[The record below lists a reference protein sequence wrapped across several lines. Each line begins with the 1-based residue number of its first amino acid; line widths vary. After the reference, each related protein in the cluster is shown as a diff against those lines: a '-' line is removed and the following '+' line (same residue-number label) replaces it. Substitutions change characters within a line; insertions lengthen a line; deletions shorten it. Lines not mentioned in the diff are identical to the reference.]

1 MNRKYNIGLDIG
13 TTSVGWAVVEAD
25 TQKIIRK
32 GKRKDRKAL
41 WGVRLF
47 EEASTAEGRR
57 GFRSI
62 RRRYDRRRNRI
73 KLLQQEFKE
82 EINKVDNQFFKKLE
96 ESKYCEDDKV
106 NKSIILSADERK
118 QVKEYNDKY
127 KTIYH
132 LRNRLITDSSKED
145 IRLVY
150 LSLHHIIKYRG
161 NFLYNGDSFNVNNLD
176 LNEKLKNVFEAFI
189 NYVPSLE
196 ISENYFDIISLE
208 ELEKVLL
215 SPSKNDIK
223 VGIKEILNPI
233 IDNKNFSVE
242 FGNLVVGNKFNI
254 KKLFL
259 LEDLEKDIKISFDG
273 TDYDDKYNELEDALG
288 DNIEV
293 LNILKELY
301 DTLFLKKLFKG
312 SSNTSLSSLM
322 VERYNIH
329 KSDLRFLKDLFDKER
344 KLYNQLFRTS
354 KEDCLYEK
362 YIHNKVS
369 YEDFSKELKKLVEK
383 VFDSEVDSLLSEK
396 WIKDVQP
403 RLDNGEFL
411 PRITDPENGKYP
423 YQLNKDELIKIIE
436 NQGQYYPF
444 LKEKVDGKYKI
455 VKLLEF
461 RIPYYVGP
469 LVSENKSQFAWME
482 RNVDNVA
489 ITPYNFDEV
498 VDKEATAEK
507 FIKRMISHCTYLL
520 NEYALP
526 NNSILYSRYKVM
538 NELKQI
544 KINGEK
550 IRNDLQHKI
559 IDELFIKTTGSIT
572 DKKFKE
578 YLYSLNEL
586 DMYEGDINV
595 TGYSADGKFAN
606 NMQSFVDFFG
616 VNGIFNNTSY
626 NEEDADEIIEWITIF
641 DDKDILEKKVRNKY
655 TELNDNQVKS
665 ILSKKYSGW
674 GSLSKKLLTGLL
686 SKDKKTGISKSI
698 MTLLS
703 ETEENFMQIINNDE
717 YKFQD
722 LIKENNTINDCKKI
736 NYDLVRDLATSP
748 ATKKGIYQ
756 SLKVVEELVDY
767 IGYDPENIMIEMA
780 REENTKKGRKDDK
793 KKYLLNLY
801 EKYKN
806 IIDDYNA
813 LTKELKSYEKIDS
826 QKLFLYFIQE
836 GKCLY
841 TGKPLNIEDLDS
853 YEVDHIIPRTLIK
866 DDSIDNKALVYRE
879 CNQVK
884 AANFVLPSEYRTSF
898 MKKWWTHLKSI
909 GLISAKKFYRL
920 TRDSYKDEDIQGF
933 INRQLVETR
942 QITKHVANIIN
953 NFYKNTKVVYL
964 KADLSHNYRERY
976 ELYKFREIN
985 DYHHA
990 HDAYLA
996 AVLGEYKEKYM
1007 KKNINF
1013 EMVKEMN
1020 SKLESLG
1027 NYKQL
1032 KYGFVINSLDEN
1044 VNDIVADI
1052 SKNLIDDET
1061 GELLFD
1067 AREFNKKVEDTLYRN
1082 DILVSRKTEIR
1093 SGEFYNQT
1101 KQKKGGKGVP
1111 LKSNMPIEKY
1121 GSYTSLN
1128 PSCAIMIKY
1137 ENKGQKCQRLVGMP
1151 IYINK
1156 LSEEEKRNYY
1166 RKILNLKE
1174 SAFIEITCKALPF
1187 YSLLNWNGQICYL
1200 VGASDKVEVCNAK
1213 QFSYSKEFYK
1223 LYKHELNHL
1232 FNYRNK
1238 EYGDVHYSDSLS
1250 EIIIYIVDKMEKEYK
1265 LFNNLIDDLKLI
1277 VRYKENQNLT
1287 IDEKENIVIQL
1298 TKLLNCRSDNANFK
1312 FLDSSY
1318 SSAFGKKNDR
1328 IIEDTCVIHLS
1339 VTGVKKSNY
1348 ELQNSSNY

>member
-1 MNRKYNIGLDIG
+1 MNKKYNIGLDIG

-32 GKRKDRKAL
+32 GKGKDRKAL

-47 EEASTAEGRR
+47 EPASTAEGRR
-57 GFRSI
+57 GFRST
-62 RRRYDRRRNRI
+62 RRRYDRRRKRI

-82 EINKVDNQFFKKLE
+82 EINKVDKQFFKKLE

-150 LSLHHIIKYRG
+150 LALHHIIKYRG

-189 NYVPSLE
+189 NYIPSLE

-208 ELEKVLL
+208 ELGKALL

-223 VGIKEILNPI
+223 AGVKEILNVI
-233 IDNKNFSVE
+233 VDNKNFSTE
-242 FGNLVVGNKFNI
+242 FGKLVVGNKFSI
-254 KKLFL
+254 KKLFI
-259 LEDLEKDIKISFDG
+259 LEDLEKDITISFDG
-273 TDYDDKYNELEDALG
+273 TDYDDKYNELEDVLG

-322 VERYNIH
+322 VERYNTH

-344 KLYNQLFRTS
+344 KLYNQLFRTF

-362 YIHNKVS
+362 YIHNKIS
-369 YEDFSKELKKLVEK
+369 YEDFSRELKKLIEK

-411 PRITDPENGKYP
+411 PRIADPENGKYP

-436 NQGQYYPF
+436 NQGEYYQF
-444 LKEKVDGKYKI
+444 LKEKIGDKYKI

-469 LVSENKSQFAWME
+469 LVSEDKSQFAWME

-498 VDKEATAEK
+498 VNKESTAEK

-526 NNSILYSRYKVM
+526 NNSILYSRYKVL

-550 IRNDLQHKI
+550 IKIDLQHKI
-559 IDELFIKTTGSIT
+559 IEELFMKTSGSIT

-616 VNGIFNNTSY
+616 VSGIFNNTSY
-626 NEEDADEIIEWITIF
+626 NEEAADEIIEWITIF
-641 DDKDILEKKVRNKY
+641 DDKDILEKKVKNKY
-655 TELNDNQVKS
+655 TELNDNQIKS

-674 GSLSKKLLTGLL
+674 GNLSKKLLTGLL
-686 SKDKKTGISKSI
+686 AKDKKTGISKNI
-698 MTLLS
+698 MTLLY

-717 YKFQD
+717 YKFQE
-722 LIKENNTINDCKKI
+722 LIKENNVIKDCKKI
-736 NYDLVRDLATSP
+736 NYELVRELATSP

-756 SLKVVEELVDY
+756 SLKVIEELVNY
-767 IGYDPENIMIEMA
+767 MRYEPESIMIEMA
-780 REENTKKGRKDDK
+780 RGEDKRKERKDDK

-801 EKYKN
+801 EKSKN
-806 IIDDYNA
+806 IIDDYSL
-813 LTKELKSYEKIDS
+813 LTSELKAYEKIDS

-879 CNQVK
+879 CNQIK
-884 AANFVLPSEYRTSF
+884 GASFVLPSEYRTGY
-898 MKKWWTHLKSI
+898 MKKWWTHLKKV

-953 NFYKNTKVVYL
+953 NLYRDTKVIYL
-964 KADLSHNYRERY
+964 KANLSHNYRERY
-976 ELYKFREIN
+976 ELFKFREIN

-1020 SKLESLG
+1020 SKLKELG

-1044 VNDIVADI
+1044 VNDIVTDI
-1052 SKNLIDDET
+1052 SNNLIDDNT
-1061 GELLFD
+1061 GELLFN
-1067 AREFNKKVEDTLYRN
+1067 AQEFNKKVEDALYRN

-1093 SGEFYNQT
+1093 SGQFFKQT
-1101 KQKKGGKGVP
+1101 IYPKNVGNVP
-1111 LKSNMPIEKY
+1111 LKDNMPTNLYGGYLNVETSYLTLVQYGKKKKVIGIPLEVALKSKKNQDIKIEFIKNHLDTKDDFKIIKDFIPYEILINYKGQDVYIKGYSLAAKGCEISNALQLKLPKEKVKKWKY
-1121 GSYTSLN
+1121 VLNNVINKKDIPKNNMIPILNENEVSGIMQEIISYLYEQKKDYPLFSN
-1128 PSCAIMIKY
+1128 EIVKI
-1137 ENKGQKCQRLVGMP
+1137 ENKINLEELNCEELAKIILELFK
-1151 IYINK
+1151 IYHCN
-1156 LSEEEKRNYY
+1156 SVNG
-1166 RKILNLKE
+1166 NLKE
-1174 SAFIEITCKALPF
+1174 FGLGGRIGRLSGNSITE
-1187 YSLLNWNGQICYL
+1187 G
-1200 VGASDKVEVCNAK
+1200 
-1213 QFSYSKEFYK
+1213 
-1223 LYKHELNHL
+1223 
-1232 FNYRNK
+1232 
-1238 EYGDVHYSDSLS
+1238 
-1250 EIIIYIVDKMEKEYK
+1250 IIISKSITGIKESK
-1265 LFNNLIDDLKLI
+1265 
-1277 VRYKENQNLT
+1277 
-1287 IDEKENIVIQL
+1287 
-1298 TKLLNCRSDNANFK
+1298 
-1312 FLDSSY
+1312 
-1318 SSAFGKKNDR
+1318 
-1328 IIEDTCVIHLS
+1328 
-1339 VTGVKKSNY
+1339 Y
-1348 ELQNSSNY
+1348 EF